1 LQCLSGVPVAS
12 MAYLKLKTSER
23 FRKAKD
29 TWHASAA
36 HHGTEEIP
44 PPPPKKSCLDHM
56 RNSMA
61 RTAAQ
66 IRTGHWRSAVYLK
79 SIHKRA
85 DDKCWFC
92 QGPARMTRSHV
103 LLHYPAEKLRAT
115 SSNRGVGRGRT
126 RGCPCF
132 VSHSRVGEAVCQI
145 IRGWE
150 NDGRRNR

>member
-12 MAYLKLKTSER
+12 MAYLKLKISER

-29 TWHASAA
+29 ASAA

-44 PPPPKKSCLDHM
+44 PPPRKKSCLDHM
-56 RNSMA
+56 RNSLA

-79 SIHKRA
+79 RIHKRA

-103 LLHYPAEKLRAT
+103 LLHCSAEKLWAA
-115 SSNRGVGRGRT
+115 SSNRGVGRGKDPR
-126 RGCPCF
+126 CPCF
-132 VSHSRVGEAVCQI
+132 GSHSQVGEAVCQVARA

-150 NDGRRNR
+150 DDGRRNR